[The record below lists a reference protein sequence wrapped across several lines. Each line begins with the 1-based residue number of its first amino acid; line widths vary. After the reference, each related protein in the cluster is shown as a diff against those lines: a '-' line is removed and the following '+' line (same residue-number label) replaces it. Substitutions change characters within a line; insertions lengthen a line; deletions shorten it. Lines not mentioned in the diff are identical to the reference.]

1 MNLKQ
6 NKILT
11 LAIIEE
17 FNTESQYLTDDEDI
31 ANRLNAIYNACLTN
45 IARLKKIE
53 RVYEFEDRTE
63 SATDLYEEF
72 DMPDDC
78 YLIRDIII
86 QDDETKS
93 IKINQSDWYRLE
105 DRIYINAKV
114 KGTAIL
120 RYYAY
125 PTEIDQNEN
134 DEDYEFEIDRDIQYL
149 LPYAVASDILKSDRS
164 VDYTA
169 YENKYRTELTS
180 LYLNKEEMQVFIN
193 TDNLI

>member
-17 FNTESQYLTDDEDI
+17 FNPDSPYLTDDEDI

-53 RVYEFEDRTE
+53 KTYEFTGRGSSSTP
-63 SATDLYEEF
+63 LYEEF
-72 DMPDDC
+72 SLPVDL
-78 YLIRDIII
+78 YLIKDVII
-86 QDDETKS
+86 QDNTTKS
-93 IKINQSDWYRLE
+93 IKDIQSDWYRLKNK
-105 DRIYINAKV
+105 IYINAQV
-114 KGTAIL
+114 EGTAIL

-134 DEDYEFEIDRDIQYL
+134 DENYEFEIDRDIQYL
-149 LPYAVASDILKSDRS
+149 LPYAVAADILKSDRS

-180 LYLNKEEMQVFIN
+180 LYLSKEEMQVYVN
-193 TDNLI
+193 TNNTI